1 MPQRRTAATVGR
13 LAVSL
18 LLLTITVACTSSQAA
33 TGNTVTFYIFNEP
46 GGAFVRAADTCT
58 QAAQGRYQVR
68 LALLPSGADGQRQQ
82 LVRRLAAHDPSID
95 IMGLDVVWAP
105 EFAEAGWIKPVP
117 DDIKAQ
123 VTTDRTLPAALKTA
137 TWKQTLYALPYNTNT
152 QLLWYRKDLVPAPPA
167 TWNEMISQAVA
178 LRQQGKP
185 GLIEVQGAQY
195 EGLTVWFNS
204 LVASA
209 GGQILDDNGNVAV
222 DDTSRV
228 AADIMHRVATSPA
241 ADPSLSNS
249 MEDQARLAFE
259 SGKAAFELNYP
270 FVYPSA
276 QKNTPALAKVM
287 AWAPWPSVNPNT
299 PSHVTIGGINLGV
312 SAYSRHADLAF
323 QAAACL
329 RDADNQRYAA
339 IKGGLPPTIE
349 SLYGD
354 PAVRPAYP
362 FADTILESL
371 RNASTR
377 PLTPAYTNVSLE
389 IQSLLSP
396 PSHIDPP
403 TVPPRLRTRLHDAI
417 ASRGLVP

>member
-1 MPQRRTAATVGR
+1 MPERITTGAVAR
-13 LAVSL
+13 LAMSL
-18 LLLTITVACTSSQAA
+18 LLLTITVGCASSQAA

-46 GGAFVRAADTCT
+46 GGSFQRAADTCT
-58 QAAQGRYQVR
+58 QAAQGRYRIQ
-68 LALLPSGADGQRQQ
+68 LALLPSNADGQRQQ
-82 LVRRLAAHDPSID
+82 LVRRLAAHDASID
-95 IMGLDVVWAP
+95 IMGMDVVWAP

-123 VTTDRTLPAALKTA
+123 VTTDGTLPAALKTA
-137 TWKQTLYALPYNTNT
+137 TWKKTLYALPYNTNT
-152 QLLWYRKDLVPAPPA
+152 QLLWYRKDLVLAPPA
-167 TWNEMISQAVA
+167 TWDQMISEAVV

-185 GLIEVQGAQY
+185 GLIEEEGAQY

-209 GGQILDDNGNVAV
+209 GGRILDDDGNVAV

-228 AADIMHRVATSPA
+228 AADVMHRLATSPA
-241 ADPSLSNS
+241 ADPSLSNT

-276 QKNTPALAKVM
+276 QQDNPELARVM

-312 SAYSRHADLAF
+312 SSYSRHPDIAF

-329 RDADNQRYAA
+329 RNADNQKYAA
-339 IKGGLPPTIE
+339 IKGGLPPTIA

-354 PAVRPAYP
+354 PALRQSYP
-362 FADTILESL
+362 FADAILQSL
-371 RNASTR
+371 RDASTR

-389 IQSLLSP
+389 IQSALSP

-403 TVPPRLRTRLHDAI
+403 KVPSRLDTTLRDAI

>member
-1 MPQRRTAATVGR
+1 MPEGKTAAALGR
-13 LAVSL
+13 LTLSL
-18 LLLTITVACTSSQAA
+18 LLFTIPLACASSQAA
-33 TGNTVTFYIFNEP
+33 TGNTVSFYIFNEP

-58 QAAQGRYQVR
+58 KASQGRYSVR

-117 DDIKAQ
+117 DDIKSQ
-123 VTTDRTLPAALKTA
+123 VTTDGTLPAALKTA
-137 TWKQTLYALPYNTNT
+137 TWKKTLYALPYNTNT
-152 QLLWYRKDLVPAPPA
+152 QLLWYRKDLVPTPPA
-167 TWNEMISQAVA
+167 TWDQMISQAVA

-329 RDADNQRYAA
+329 RNADNQRYAA

-354 PAVRPAYP
+354 PALRPAYP

-371 RNASTR
+371 RTASTR

-403 TVPPRLRTRLHDAI
+403 TVPPRLRTRLRDAI

>member
-1 MPQRRTAATVGR
+1 MPERRAGAVAR
-13 LAVSL
+13 LAMSL
-18 LLLTITVACTSSQAA
+18 VLLTITVGCASSQAA

-46 GGAFVRAADTCT
+46 GGSFQRAADACT
-58 QAAQGRYQVR
+58 QAAQGRYHIQ
-68 LALLPSGADGQRQQ
+68 LALLPSNADGQRQQ
-82 LVRRLAAHDPSID
+82 LVRRLAAHDASID
-95 IMGLDVVWAP
+95 IMGMDVVWAP

-117 DDIKAQ
+117 DNIKAQ
-123 VTTDRTLPAALKTA
+123 VTTGGTLPASLKTA
-137 TWKQTLYALPYNTNT
+137 TWKKTLYALPYNTNT

-167 TWNEMISQAVA
+167 TWDQMISQAVA

-228 AADIMHRVATSPA
+228 AADIMHRLATSPA
-241 ADPSLSNS
+241 ADPSLSNT

-276 QKNTPALAKVM
+276 QQDNPALARVM
-287 AWAPWPSVNPNT
+287 AWAPWPSVNPN
-299 PSHVTIGGINLGV
+299 IGGINLGV
-312 SAYSRHADLAF
+312 SAYSRHPDLAF

-329 RDADNQRYAA
+329 RDADNQKYAA

-354 PAVRPAYP
+354 PALRRSYP
-362 FADTILESL
+362 FADTILQSL
-371 RNASTR
+371 REASTR

-389 IQSLLSP
+389 IQSVLSP

-403 TVPPRLRTRLHDAI
+403 AVPSRLKTTLRDAI

>member
-1 MPQRRTAATVGR
+1 M
-13 LAVSL
+13 
-18 LLLTITVACTSSQAA
+18 LTITVGCASSTAA

-46 GGAFVRAADTCT
+46 GGSFVRAADTCT
-58 QAAQGRYQVR
+58 QAAQGRYRIQ

-82 LVRRLAAHDPSID
+82 LVRRLAAHDASID
-95 IMGLDVVWAP
+95 IMGMDVVWAP

-117 DDIKAQ
+117 DNIKAQ
-123 VTTDRTLPAALKTA
+123 VTSDGTLPASLKTA
-137 TWKQTLYALPYNTNT
+137 TWKKTLYALPYNTNT
-152 QLLWYRKDLVPAPPA
+152 QLLWYRKDLVPTPPA
-167 TWNEMISQAVA
+167 TWDQMISEAVA

-209 GGQILDDNGNVAV
+209 GGRTLDDDGNVAV

-228 AADIMHRVATSPA
+228 AADIMHRLATSPA
-241 ADPSLSNS
+241 ADPSLSNT

-276 QKNTPALAKVM
+276 QQDNPAVAKVM

-299 PSHVTIGGINLGV
+299 PSHVTIGGIDLGV
-312 SAYSRHADLAF
+312 SAYSRHPDLAF

-329 RDADNQRYAA
+329 RDADNQKYAA

-354 PAVRPAYP
+354 PELRRSYP
-362 FADTILESL
+362 FAEAILQSL
-371 RNASTR
+371 REASTR

-389 IQSLLSP
+389 VQSLLSP

-403 TVPPRLRTRLHDAI
+403 TVPPQLRIRLRDAI